1 MSDLTKKVN
10 QAIKL
15 LRLADAKASGQAST
29 ITFDGG
35 GQAVNNQ
42 QVEISYSGGK
52 DSDVILHLAK
62 MAGINHKA
70 IYKATTI
77 DPSGTIAHARANNA
91 AVIFP
96 EKTFFQLIQTSGFP
110 TRRARFCC
118 EKLKEYKVNDVAV
131 QGIRK
136 CESRAR
142 MERYEEPT
150 ICRIYGSKKN
160 HVNVFLPIL
169 EWTDEDVKEFVEQ
182 EKIQCHPLY
191 YDEQG
196 HFHPERRL
204 GCMCCPLMSTKRCR
218 AEFKANPGF
227 VKAWIRNGKIWWEN
241 RPNTRSHEI
250 YGTIYNLFF
259 YNVFCNNM
267 NDYYRKTTGLFG
279 NLDCKAYMEDYFKID
294 LP

>member
-1 MSDLTKKVN
+1 
-10 QAIKL
+10 
-15 LRLADAKASGQAST
+15 
-29 ITFDGG
+29 
-35 GQAVNNQ
+35 
-42 QVEISYSGGK
+42 
-52 DSDVILHLAK
+52 

-70 IYKATTI
+70 VYKATTI
-77 DPSGTIAHARANNA
+77 DPSGTIAHARANDA

-169 EWTDEDVKEFVEQ
+169 EWTDNDVKEFVEQ

-196 HFHPERRL
+196 RFHPERRL

-218 AEFKANPGF
+218 NEFKANPGF

-241 RPNTRSHEI
+241 RPNTKSHEI

-259 YNVFCNNM
+259 YNVFCNDM

>member
-1 MSDLTKKVN
+1 
-10 QAIKL
+10 
-15 LRLADAKASGQAST
+15 
-29 ITFDGG
+29 
-35 GQAVNNQ
+35 
-42 QVEISYSGGK
+42 
-52 DSDVILHLAK
+52 

-70 IYKATTI
+70 VYKATTI

-169 EWTDEDVKEFVEQ
+169 EWTDNDVKEFVEQ
-182 EKIQCHPLY
+182 EHIKCHPHY
-191 YDEQG
+191 YDENG
-196 HFHPERRL
+196 TFHVKRRL
-204 GCMCCPLMSTKRCR
+204 GCMCCPLQSMGKLQKDFLAHPRMVR
-218 AEFKANPGF
+218 AY
-227 VKAWIRNGKIWWEN
+227 IQHGKIWWESH
-241 RPNTRSHEI
+241 PNARSHSKFECI
-250 YGTIYNLFF
+250 HDLFF
-259 YNVFCNNM
+259 HNVFCDSY
-267 NDYYRKTTGLFG
+267 NDYRYKTYGLFG
-279 NLDCKAYMEDYFKID
+279 HMDTKAFLEDYFKID